1 MPRRT
6 NNIDI
11 DAMTGMSMST
21 RQSRRGAV
29 TLTGQSRQP
38 LYKEVKLAI
47 TRMLSS
53 GEMQAGEAIPT
64 EKQLCEIFGT
74 SIGTIRRAIDELVA
88 EHVLIRQQGRGTFL
102 APYSPDRMLNIF
114 FNIVSKDGRR
124 EVPIVQTL
132 SFQNDISDAETAKEL
147 AIRDGDE
154 IYKIHNI
161 MLMGGEPAVLDE
173 IRISSVLF
181 PGLTETEFVS
191 RDMTIYDLYQN
202 RFGINV
208 IRTSDR
214 LRSIPADVSTAKRL
228 NIPLGMPLLEILR
241 VAVTFEDRPVEWRR
255 TLLNTENF
263 EYRNLLKSDGL

>member
-1 MPRRT
+1 
-6 NNIDI
+6 
-11 DAMTGMSMST
+11 MST